1 MAVSNMSFSPYQP
14 SWFQMHR
21 HSDQASM
28 GDLEEKWVLLTVSDK
43 KTSNIFLLVFGFSR
57 RGFLIQRKGVRPG
70 HHTCHLRRHTVWG
83 RPRCGVSSFNL
94 KVFNDGRVAFGKE
107 LF

>member
-43 KTSNIFLLVFGFSR
+43 KRQIYSCLCLVSAAG
-57 RGFLIQRKGVRPG
+57 
-70 HHTCHLRRHTVWG
+70 
-83 RPRCGVSSFNL
+83 
-94 KVFNDGRVAFGKE
+94 AF
-107 LF
+107 